1 CKRSC
6 EHLQPELSTSIP
18 SKERIF
24 AMNMREIQKMQQR
37 LVKMQEE
44 LKASQFTGTA
54 GGGAVTITMSGKFE
68 ITAVKID
75 PEAFNAEDIAELEVM
90 ILAASRDAFNKATEA
105 QQKLM
110 GSVTGGMKIPG
121 LF

>member
-1 CKRSC
+1 
-6 EHLQPELSTSIP
+6 
-18 SKERIF
+18 
-24 AMNMREIQKMQQR
+24 MNRREIQRMQQEMQRR
-37 LVKMQEE
+37 LAKMQEE
-44 LKASQFTGTA
+44 LESSQFTGTA

-90 ILAASRDAFNKATEA
+90 VLAAAKDAHQKADEA
-105 QQKLM
+105 QQKM
-110 GSVTGGMKIPG
+110 TGSLTGGINIPG

>member
-1 CKRSC
+1 
-6 EHLQPELSTSIP
+6 
-18 SKERIF
+18 
-24 AMNMREIQKMQQR
+24 MNMRDIQKMQQR
-37 LVKMQEE
+37 LVKMQQE
-44 LKASQFTGTA
+44 LEATQFTGTA

-90 ILAASRDAFNKATEA
+90 VLAAAKAAHEKVSDAQAKMSSS
-105 QQKLM
+105 L
-110 GSVTGGMKIPG
+110 TGGMKIPG

>member
-1 CKRSC
+1 
-6 EHLQPELSTSIP
+6 
-18 SKERIF
+18 
-24 AMNMREIQKMQQR
+24 MNMRDVQRMQQKLMKMQAE
-37 LVKMQEE
+37 LEE
-44 LKASQFTGTA
+44 SQFIGTA

-90 ILAASRDAFNKATEA
+90 VLAAAKDAFTKVTDA
-105 QQKLM
+105 QQKM
-110 GSVTGGMKIPG
+110 IGSATGGMKIPG

>member
-1 CKRSC
+1 
-6 EHLQPELSTSIP
+6 
-18 SKERIF
+18 
-24 AMNMREIQKMQQR
+24 MNMRDVQRMQQK
-37 LVKMQEE
+37 LLKMQEE
-44 LKASQFTGTA
+44 LEESQFTGTA

-90 ILAASRDAFNKATEA
+90 VLAAAKDAFTKVTDA
-105 QQKLM
+105 QQKM
-110 GSVTGGMKIPG
+110 IGSATGGMRIPG

>member
-1 CKRSC
+1 
-6 EHLQPELSTSIP
+6 
-18 SKERIF
+18 
-24 AMNMREIQKMQQR
+24 MNMREIQKMQQK
-37 LVKMQEE
+37 LIKMQEE
-44 LKASQFTGTA
+44 LEATQFTGTA

-90 ILAASRDAFNKATEA
+90 VLAAARDAFNKVSEA
-105 QQKLM
+105 QQRM
-110 GSVTGGMKIPG
+110 TSGMNIPG